1 MVSSLNQHRSPAPAR
16 GGRAPAVRGKARPV
30 LLGTGASCGLVAAIA
45 LGACSAP
52 TESDGP
58 VVDVPRFEGGT
69 NPLNPSGGTSGAPS
83 SSSSG
88 GVAAS
93 CLAGGARCKTGDSL
107 ETCNSA
113 GTGFDVSTC
122 DGDNVCLAGACRPL
136 TCTPGETLCLGSEI
150 HACNADRKSTSL
162 ITTCAAGQTCR
173 PTTKVCEP
181 LVCNP
186 LEGACNGNRVTRCD
200 ATGFGYDFSVN
211 TDCGAQACSAGVCRD
226 PESIVQPGP
235 LDPNQ
240 PIITPPTQVSQAC
253 TANQISCVGN
263 SLNTCNAQGTGITA
277 QACGTGT
284 CNATTVPPSCV
295 AAPKCTPGAVSCEG
309 ANTIGT
315 CAADG
320 SAVTTTRCPDGSNC
334 TGTGQCTPVRCNP
347 AGLLSHN
354 GNGGVTVYWFAQG
367 TLGSPRQEGQDVNCS
382 FNATRANND
391 DGGQMDR
398 VAYAQ
403 DPALFG
409 AMNLA
414 EYAGAAACGAC
425 VQLTQ
430 GGRNVTITVSDSCNP
445 AINNNGTCTNGHID
459 LSRTA
464 FQQLTGQG
472 TGDING
478 ITWRY
483 VPCDT
488 VDNVQFLLKKADD
501 EYWNEFLVLGHRY
514 PIVKA
519 EVKMEDGRWLQAR
532 REAFNY
538 WLPPEGDGPG
548 GDMGTY
554 RVRVTDINGG
564 IVEEQLALR
573 GGLQGGSGQFECQP

>member
-1 MVSSLNQHRSPAPAR
+1 
-16 GGRAPAVRGKARPV
+16 
-30 LLGTGASCGLVAAIA
+30 
-45 LGACSAP
+45 
-52 TESDGP
+52 
-58 VVDVPRFEGGT
+58 
-69 NPLNPSGGTSGAPS
+69 
-83 SSSSG
+83 
-88 GVAAS
+88 
-93 CLAGGARCKTGDSL
+93 
-107 ETCNSA
+107 
-113 GTGFDVSTC
+113 
-122 DGDNVCLAGACRPL
+122 
-136 TCTPGETLCLGSEI
+136 
-150 HACNADRKSTSL
+150 
-162 ITTCAAGQTCR
+162 
-173 PTTKVCEP
+173 
-181 LVCNP
+181 
-186 LEGACNGNRVTRCD
+186 
-200 ATGFGYDFSVN
+200 
-211 TDCGAQACSAGVCRD
+211 
-226 PESIVQPGP
+226 
-235 LDPNQ
+235 
-240 PIITPPTQVSQAC
+240 
-253 TANQISCVGN
+253 
-263 SLNTCNAQGTGITA
+263 
-277 QACGTGT
+277 
-284 CNATTVPPSCV
+284 
-295 AAPKCTPGAVSCEG
+295 
-309 ANTIGT
+309 
-315 CAADG
+315 
-320 SAVTTTRCPDGSNC
+320 
-334 TGTGQCTPVRCNP
+334 
-347 AGLLSHN
+347 LSHN

-430 GGRNVTITVSDSCNP
+430 GGRNVTVTVSDSCNP

-459 LSRTA
+459 LSRNA

-483 VPCDT
+483 VPCDD
-488 VDNVQFLLKKADD
+488 VGNVQFLLKKADD
-501 EYWNEFLVLGHRY
+501 QYWNEFLVLGHRY

-519 EVKMEDGRWLQAR
+519 EVKMEDGRWLAAR